1 MHPARLPVHP
11 ARRTLFG
18 STVSQ
23 ETRVVRAVLVTGMDL
38 ASLALVGIFFAL
50 SWGFI
55 VLCERL

>member
-1 MHPARLPVHP
+1 
-11 ARRTLFG
+11 
-18 STVSQ
+18 
-23 ETRVVRAVLVTGMDL
+23 MDL